1 MYDFSSLYIAGT
13 DTTSHSAMMVLYY
26 LIMHEDKRNKL
37 MEEINTHIKSDDD
50 VCYEK
55 IKDMAYLECAIY

>member
-26 LIMHEDKRNKL
+26 LIMNQDKQIKL
-37 MEEINTHIKSDDD
+37 LEEINSIIKCDDD
-50 VCYEK
+50 IVYEK
-55 IKDMAYLECAIY
+55 VKDMVYL

>member
-26 LIMHEDKRNKL
+26 LIMYPEVLKKL
-37 MEEINTHIKSDDD
+37 EE
-50 VCYEK
+50 
-55 IKDMAYLECAIY
+55 

>member
-26 LIMHEDKRNKL
+26 LIINQDKQNKL
-37 MEEINTHIKSDDD
+37 LEEINSTIKCDDD
-50 VCYEK
+50 IVYEK
-55 IKDMAYLECAIY
+55 VKDMLYL